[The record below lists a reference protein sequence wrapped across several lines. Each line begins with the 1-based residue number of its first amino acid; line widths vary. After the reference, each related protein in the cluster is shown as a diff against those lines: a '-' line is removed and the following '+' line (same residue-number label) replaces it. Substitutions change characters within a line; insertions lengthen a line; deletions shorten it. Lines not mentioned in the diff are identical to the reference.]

1 MNLRSSAFYLK
12 KTPTTPRLQVLSVP
26 TEIALLTTGWAP
38 WRSRR
43 FSGGEA
49 QQYSKLLIKMQPFG
63 ITCSNLWWELLLTPN
78 KLLPY
83 ANGVESS
90 AFSPNHRFPLY
101 LLYMVPWSFSV
112 LDIWLLCPVI
122 RLLPVAPWL
131 RVTLCE
137 ISTSAARA
145 SVCLPH
151 YSWTPSSLWPQML
164 HRTLAH
170 LPKDEVPVTSTGH
183 NRSSTGFPH
192 HYSKLYYLK
201 TFLIGTF
208 LTHSQWVT
216 VIWYLLY
223 TRNSTKNKSWRN
235 WSEEE

>member
-1 MNLRSSAFYLK
+1 
-12 KTPTTPRLQVLSVP
+12 
-26 TEIALLTTGWAP
+26 
-38 WRSRR
+38 
-43 FSGGEA
+43 
-49 QQYSKLLIKMQPFG
+49 MQPFG
-63 ITCSNLWWELLLTPN
+63 TTCSNLWWKLLLTPS

-137 ISTSAARA
+137 ISISAARA

-164 HRTLAH
+164 HPTLAH
-170 LPKDEVPVTSTGH
+170 LPKDEVPVTSTGQ
-183 NRSSTGFPH
+183 
-192 HYSKLYYLK
+192 
-201 TFLIGTF
+201 IGARLDSHITIQSYIIWNISYWNIP
-208 LTHSQWVT
+208 HSQSVSYSDL
-216 VIWYLLY
+216 V
-223 TRNSTKNKSWRN
+223 STIYQKFYQEQELKKLIRGGVRLRHM
-235 WSEEE
+235 